1 MNQEAVIGNRDLNF
15 IQRYNWGW
23 KRSTAL
29 ALIPILIHILSQ
41 FIHNLRLYYK
51 KLIQKAFESDLE
63 FRLLLP

>member
-29 ALIPILIHILSQ
+29 PLIPILEKYYRKNDPIYSQ
-41 FIHNLRLYYK
+41 FASVL
-51 KLIQKAFESDLE
+51 QKIDTKSI
-63 FRLLLP
+63 